1 MKCCLCGEKIETVG
15 TWTQGHN
22 AWPLKDGRC
31 CTFCDNTKVIPARV
45 KTFEEAK
52 RGVDNDK

>member
-52 RGVDNDK
+52 RGVER